1 MSFHN
6 ESYSLHDFPKRG
18 HDTIL
23 FAGDV
28 IRVFDG
34 PYGDGTILGFND
46 AGEAKVAR
54 PYAYASGVGTTGPRA
69 LLGHEDIVYT
79 VGNLKHFVKQAN
91 ETGAELVLSRG
102 RTTR

>member
-1 MSFHN
+1 MSDTFHN
-6 ESYSLHDFPKRG
+6 TTSAASGTVLS
-18 HDTIL
+18 
-23 FAGDV
+23 AGDV